1 MYVITRVQHLW
12 LCCSAHAAPAMRKHE
27 RHASLPGVPQ
37 HVSRPGIAPS
47 AMSFFQK
54 RAIVSSYSV
63 LPTFTETQ
71 AQQIMSKSLGRLGGG
86 SFGVVHVHRCCSH
99 VTVSGA
105 AVMPAVFAVKTFRE
119 TCPVED
125 RQRER
130 SALNTILE
138 SPHPNLVQALAVVL
152 DRNFMPQRLF
162 LPLCDGT
169 LHNAMQARHG
179 LFPAEDACHLAFQVA
194 SL

>member
-1 MYVITRVQHLW
+1 LW
-12 LCCSAHAAPAMRKHE
+12 LCCSAHAAPAMRRLE
-27 RHASLPGVPQ
+27 RHAALPGVPQ
-37 HVSRPGIAPS
+37 HMSQPGSASS
-47 AMSFFQK
+47 AMQFFEK
-54 RAIVSSYSV
+54 RPNVLSCSV
-63 LPTFTETQ
+63 LPVLTETQ
-71 AQQIMSKSLGRLGGG
+71 AKQIMSKSLGRLGGG

-99 VTVSGA
+99 ATVPEA
-105 AVMPAVFAVKTFRE
+105 VVMPAIFAVKTFRE
-119 TCPVED
+119 NCPVED

-138 SPHPNLVQALAVVL
+138 SPHPNLLQALAVVL
-152 DRNFMPQRLF
+152 DRNYMPQCLF

-179 LFPAEDACHLAFQVA
+179 LFPAGDACHLAFQVA